1 MKKRTQSAESQER
14 RRFWKHHLEQCRT
27 SGLSQ
32 AEYCRRHGLSIKS
45 FGYRKRT
52 IGPSTPCLVEI
63 PLAAPGCTPP
73 KSLSL
78 AVGSRYTIQ
87 IEPGFDADTLYQLL
101 EVLDR

>member
-1 MKKRTQSAESQER
+1 MKTRATANGQQER
-14 RRFWKHHLEQCRT
+14 RFWVHHLEQCGR

-52 IGPSTPCLVEI
+52 IGST
-63 PLAAPGCTPP
+63 
-73 KSLSL
+73 SLSL
-78 AVGSRYTIQ
+78 VEVPLPEPVYTLSKPLSLSVGSRYTILV
-87 IEPGFDADTLYQLL
+87 EAGFDADTLQRLL

>member
-1 MKKRTQSAESQER
+1 MEKSKSAIIKEK
-14 RRFWKHHLEQCRT
+14 RRFWEHHLEQCRA

-52 IGPSTPCLVEI
+52 LAKAPLTLVEV
-63 PLAAPGCTPP
+63 PLAAPVSYLP
-73 KSLSL
+73 KPLSL
-78 AVGSRYTIQ
+78 AVGTRYTIR
-87 IEPGFDADTLYQLL
+87 IEPGFDAETLRQLL

>member
-1 MKKRTQSAESQER
+1 MKTNTSANSQQR
-14 RRFWKHHLEQCRT
+14 RRFWEHHLEQCRI

-52 IGPSTPCLVEI
+52 VGKDSLSLVEV
-63 PLAAPGCTPP
+63 PLAAPVFSLP
-73 KSLSL
+73 KPISL
-78 AVGSRYTIQ
+78 AVGPRYTIL
-87 IEPGFDADTLYQLL
+87 IEPGFDTETLRRLL

>member
-1 MKKRTQSAESQER
+1 MKKIRSADSEAR
-14 RRFWKHHLEQCRT
+14 RRFWEHHLEQCRT

-32 AEYCRRHGLSIKS
+32 ADYCRRHGLSIKS

-52 IGPSTPCLVEI
+52 IGTSTPCLVEV
-63 PLAAPGCTPP
+63 PLPAPVYTPP

-78 AVGSRYTIQ
+78 AVGSRYTIR
-87 IEPGFDADTLYQLL
+87 IEPGFDAGTLYQLL

>member
-1 MKKRTQSAESQER
+1 MKKSKSAGIEER
-14 RRFWKHHLEQCRT
+14 RRFWEHHLEQCER

-52 IGPSTPCLVEI
+52 IGKDALCLVEV
-63 PLAAPGCTPP
+63 PLAAPVHSPP
-73 KSLSL
+73 KPLSL
-78 AVGSRYTIQ
+78 AVGSRYSIR
-87 IEPGFDADTLYQLL
+87 IEAGFDADTLRELL